1 MSFYLLVKHLTEL
14 KAALEMSFLKQVLLQ
29 RDNDQSM
36 HKFPKDMKIY
46 AQKDFSLKCRQ

>member
-1 MSFYLLVKHLTEL
+1 MKHLTEL

-36 HKFPKDMKIY
+36 HKFPKDIY
-46 AQKDFSLKCRQ
+46 AQKDFSLKCRQWMYLEFAY